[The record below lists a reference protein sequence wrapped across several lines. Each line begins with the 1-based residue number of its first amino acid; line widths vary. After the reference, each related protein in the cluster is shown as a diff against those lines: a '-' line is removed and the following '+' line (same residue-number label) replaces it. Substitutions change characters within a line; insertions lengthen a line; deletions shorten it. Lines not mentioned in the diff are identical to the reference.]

1 MNPLKQGLK
10 RQMILTDI
18 NCAISVKEVNPLK
31 QGLKPVGAQF
41 VPFNNHFVKEVNPL
55 KQGLKLTIGNEYST
69 NYSRC

>member
-1 MNPLKQGLK
+1 
-10 RQMILTDI
+10 MILTDI